1 MKTGDSDEFSV
12 LHNNSIHKEK
22 VENMDIYEAIEKRR
36 TIRKYQGPATEEQL
50 QRILSAG
57 VKAPSAG
64 NRQSWEFVIVDDPAL
79 IEKVSEVKYVLM
91 RGKPRGKE
99 VPPAQEKVA
108 QTQKDSFANASLV
121 LVYSKQGVAE
131 AATAWVCIE
140 NMLLA
145 AVAEGLGTRIAM
157 FWGDSVK
164 EIDKLVSAPEDL
176 ALAAAITVGIPA
188 QEPGPRS
195 LRPEGRWLHRNR
207 F

>member
-1 MKTGDSDEFSV
+1 ME
-12 LHNNSIHKEK
+12 IC
-22 VENMDIYEAIEKRR
+22 EAIEKRR

-50 QRILSAG
+50 KRILLEG

-91 RGKPRGKE
+91 RGKPRGE
-99 VPPAQEKVA
+99 EAPAAQEKVA
-108 QTQKDSFANASLV
+108 QAQKDSFANASLV
-121 LVYSKQGVAE
+121 LVYSKPGAAE

-145 AVAEGLGTRIAM
+145 ATGEGLGTRIGM

-164 EIDKLVSAPEDL
+164 EIDKLVNAPEDL

-188 QEPGPRS
+188 EEPGPRS
-195 LRPEGRWLHRNR
+195 LRPDDSWLHRNS